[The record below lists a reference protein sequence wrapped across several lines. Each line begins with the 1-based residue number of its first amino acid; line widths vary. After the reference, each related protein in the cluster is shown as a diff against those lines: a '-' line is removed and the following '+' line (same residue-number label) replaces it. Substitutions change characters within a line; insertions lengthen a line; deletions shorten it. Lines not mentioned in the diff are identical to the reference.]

1 MEKSK
6 ILIVDDHATVRIG
19 LKYIITTSFHGVT
32 CEETA
37 TSSEAL
43 KHLRAEKWDLLI
55 IDIKLPGINGLE
67 LLHQIHSTY
76 PEIKVLIFSMYTEEQ
91 FSIRAIRAG
100 AHGYLTKTAD
110 DDQIIQAVR
119 TIQNG
124 RKFIT
129 PEIAELLSREVSHN
143 GNGHKPTHEY
153 LSDRELQTFLKIA
166 SGLTISA
173 VAEELSLSVSTINT
187 YRSRILKK
195 MNAKTNA
202 DLIRYALDNNLV

>member
-1 MEKSK
+1 MKSFK

-19 LKYIITTSFHGVT
+19 LKHIITSSFPEMICG
-32 CEETA
+32 ETA
-37 TSSEAL
+37 SSAEAL
-43 KHLRAEKWDLLI
+43 KSLRMNRWDMI
-55 IDIKLPGINGLE
+55 IVDIKLPGINGLE
-67 LLHQIHSTY
+67 LLHQIHSMRL
-76 PEIKVLIFSMYTEEQ
+76 EIKVLIFSMYTEEQ

-110 DDQIIQAVR
+110 DDQIIQAIR
-119 TIQNG
+119 IIQNG
-124 RKFIT
+124 RKYIT
-129 PEIAELLSREVSHN
+129 PDIAELLSREVSCN

-166 SGLTISA
+166 SGKTISA

-195 MNAKTNA
+195 MNSKTNA
-202 DLIRYALDNNLV
+202 DLIRYALDNSLV